1 MVNIKIDYLI
11 GVQDM
16 TIRSLVTAAALVAFT
31 SPAFAQNGEEITIL
45 DDSVST
51 ATHLNSAF
59 LVGGLAAGFFIIAGG
74 KSKTTVTTN

>member
-1 MVNIKIDYLI
+1 
-11 GVQDM
+11 M

-51 ATHLNSAF
+51 ATHLNSLV
-59 LVGGLAAGFFIIAGG
+59 LVGGLTADFIIIAGN
-74 KSKTTVTTN
+74 KSKTTVSTVPN